1 MVKTSVATVPTWEET
16 ETGFK
21 ATGYNTIEKKG
32 NKYIVHYDWYTMFDR
47 RIPESLECETE
58 EEAKKLASQFPKNE
72 KVSLHEAACRFKKVG
87 MRFDYLQLIYQISI

>member
-32 NKYIVHYDWYTMFDR
+32 NKYVVHYDWYTMFDR
-47 RIPESLECETE
+47 RIPKSLECETE

-87 MRFDYLQLIYQISI
+87 MKFDYLQLIY